1 MPGCTKYGT
10 LMENSLNVLL
20 NQEILSHFPLGHVLR
35 GFRNDCSRSLN
46 MVCSA
51 FVESNHG
58 TLFFFSLSMPER
70 DTAAPSFAFTGPPRE
85 QPATLESDNEEV
97 EEGEGEGQ
105 PQEQSGG
112 DSQQEQPQQVCS
124 MVAEG
129 FKALYCE

>member
-1 MPGCTKYGT
+1 V
-10 LMENSLNVLL
+10 VLL
-20 NQEILSHFPLGHVLR
+20 NLTMALIFY
-35 GFRNDCSRSLN
+35 F
-46 MVCSA
+46 
-51 FVESNHG
+51 
-58 TLFFFSLSMPER
+58 SMPER

-97 EEGEGEGQ
+97 EEGEREGQ

-112 DSQQEQPQQVCS
+112 DSQQEQSQQVCS